1 LLYTG
6 SMGDPK
12 GVQWPPVRVNA
23 DDAEITQK
31 RADAC
36 GLKLTEY
43 IRYRVLG
50 KRVLTG
56 DQVEKVKAKEKPVD

>member
-1 LLYTG
+1 
-6 SMGDPK
+6 MGDPK
-12 GVQWPPVRVNA
+12 TVQWPPVRVNA
-23 DDAEITQK
+23 DDAETTQK

-56 DQVEKVKAKEKPVD
+56 DQLEQVKAKEKPVD